1 MSKHDYIFNEFLK
14 DAKAGRLDYSEITHP
29 SIKSILSEN
38 EINQLIK
45 IDSEN

>member
-14 DAKAGRLDYSEITHP
+14 DAKEGRLDYSEITHS